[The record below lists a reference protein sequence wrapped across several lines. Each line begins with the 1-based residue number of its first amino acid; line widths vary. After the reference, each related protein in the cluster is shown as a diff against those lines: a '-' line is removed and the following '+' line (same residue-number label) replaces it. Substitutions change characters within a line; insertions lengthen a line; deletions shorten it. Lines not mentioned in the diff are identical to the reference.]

1 MNLFT
6 VLMFF
11 GVSCVQDL
19 KTICNIRF
27 LENYDGDTF
36 TINLPDGHPV
46 FSQNL
51 PVRMLGIDAPEMDS
65 LDACEVAKAKEAQAL
80 SKTLLSKAKR
90 LDLYFVA
97 RDKYFRLLGVPIGD
111 GLSIP
116 QQLVDARL
124 AIGYDGTTKPKINW
138 CTDPPSVKK

>member
-11 GVSCVQDL
+11 GVGCVQDW
-19 KTICNIRF
+19 KTICNVRF
-27 LENYDGDTF
+27 LDSYDGDTF

-65 LDACEVAKAKEAQAL
+65 LDACEATKAKEAQVL
-80 SKTLLSKAKR
+80 TKSLLSKAKR
-90 LDLYFVA
+90 LDLHFVQ
-97 RDKYFRLLGVPIGD
+97 RDKYFRLLGVPVGD
-111 GLSIP
+111 GLSIA

-124 AIGYDGTTKPKINW
+124 SVSYDGATKPKINW
-138 CTDPPSVKK
+138 CTDPPTVKK